1 MSSRRL
7 ARPASGRPLTSS
19 ALSLPSAAQVAAAR
33 DNIRPFALRSPLL
46 RLNAEL
52 TGANIFLKLENLQPW
67 GSFKIRAAVNALK
80 TMDPMQLRRGV
91 LTASAGNFGQG
102 LAFAAR
108 AMGVPATVVVPS
120 GAADTKVEALVE
132 LGAKVIRCS
141 FDEWWTVL
149 TSRACPGEEGV
160 FVHPVAEPGVL
171 AGNATIGAEILEELP
186 GCDAIVVPFGG
197 GGLIC
202 GIGSV
207 MRRLRP
213 KVRMIVAESEAA
225 QPAGAAL
232 QHGGPVKV
240 PHRQSFVD
248 GMGSTTVLAEMWPLL
263 RAVAD
268 QAECASFEQIAAAI
282 RLLAGRH
289 HVIAEA
295 AGAVSVAA
303 ALGAQTGLGAQAALG
318 GQAAKGNIVCIVS
331 GGNIDAEKLGAILAG
346 QSPF

>member
-1 MSSRRL
+1 MCSRRL
-7 ARPASGRPLTSS
+7 APPVLGRSLTSS

-33 DNIRPFALRSPLL
+33 DNIRPFALRTPLL
-46 RLNAEL
+46 RLNADL
-52 TGANIFLKLENLQPW
+52 PGANIFLKLENLQPW
-67 GSFKIRAAVNALK
+67 GSFKIRAAVNVLK
-80 TMDPMQLRRGV
+80 TMDAARLQRGV

-102 LAFAAR
+102 LSFAAR
-108 AMGVPATVVVPS
+108 AMGVPATVVVPN
-120 GAADTKVEALVE
+120 AAAETKVSALLE

-149 TSRACPGEEGV
+149 TTRHCPGEEGV

-171 AGNATIGAEILEELP
+171 AGNATIAAEILEELP
-186 GCDAIVVPFGG
+186 GCDAVVVPFGG
-197 GGLIC
+197 GGLVC

-213 KVRMIVAESEAA
+213 MARMIVAESEAA
-225 QPAGAAL
+225 QPAAAAL
-232 QHGGPVKV
+232 RHGAPVTV

-268 QAECASFEQIAAAI
+268 QSQCASFAQITAAI
-282 RLLAGRH
+282 RLLAARH

-295 AGAVSVAA
+295 AGAVALAA
-303 ALGAQTGLGAQAALG
+303 ALGAQ
-318 GQAAKGNIVCIVS
+318 AAKGNVVCIVS

>member
-1 MSSRRL
+1 MSSKRH
-7 ARPASGRPLTSS
+7 ARPALGRSLTSEV
-19 ALSLPSAAQVAAAR
+19 LSLPNAAQVTAAR
-33 DNIRPFALRSPLL
+33 DNIRPFALRAPLL
-46 RLNAEL
+46 RLNVDLA
-52 TGANIFLKLENLQPW
+52 GANIFLKLENLQPW

-80 TMDPMQLRRGV
+80 TMDAVSLKRGV

-102 LAFAAR
+102 LSFAAR
-108 AMGVPATVVVPS
+108 AMGVPATVVVPD
-120 GAADTKVEALVE
+120 GAAETKLKALQE
-132 LGAKVIRCS
+132 LGAKVIRRS

-149 TSRACPGEEGV
+149 TSRHCAGEAGI

-171 AGNATIGAEILEELP
+171 AGNATIAAEILEELP
-186 GCDAIVVPFGG
+186 SCDAVVVPFGG
-197 GGLIC
+197 GGLVC

-225 QPAGAAL
+225 QPAAAAL
-232 QHGGPVKV
+232 RQGGPVTV

-303 ALGAQTGLGAQAALG
+303 ALGAERLQ
-318 GQAAKGNIVCIVS
+318 GNIVCIVS
-331 GGNIDAEKLGAILAG
+331 GGNIDAGKLGAILAG

>member
-1 MSSRRL
+1 M
-7 ARPASGRPLTSS
+7 TSS
-19 ALSLPSAAQVAAAR
+19 VLSLPSAAQVAAAR
-33 DNIRPFALRSPLL
+33 DNIRPFAVRTPLL
-46 RLNAEL
+46 RLNVDL
-52 TGANIFLKLENLQPW
+52 PGTNIFLKLENLQPW
-67 GSFKIRAAVNALK
+67 GSFKIRVAVNVLK
-80 TMDPMQLRRGV
+80 SMDAARLQRGV

-120 GAADTKVEALVE
+120 GAAETKVKALAE
-132 LGAKVIRCS
+132 LGAKVIRRS

-149 TSRACPGEEGV
+149 TSRACAGEEGV
-160 FVHPVAEPGVL
+160 FIHPVAEPGVL
-171 AGNATIGAEILEELP
+171 AGNATIAAEVLEELP
-186 GCDAIVVPFGG
+186 DCDAMVVPFGG

-213 KVRMIVAESEAA
+213 KLRMIVAESEAA
-225 QPAGAAL
+225 QPAAAAL
-232 QHGGPVKV
+232 RHGGPVQV

-248 GMGSTTVLAEMWPLL
+248 GMGSTTVLPEMWPLL
-263 RAVAD
+263 HAVAD
-268 QAECASFEQIAAAI
+268 QSECASFEQIAAAI
-282 RLLAGRH
+282 RLLAGRQ

-303 ALGAQTGLGAQAALG
+303 ALGAQSTVTG
-318 GQAAKGNIVCIVS
+318 NVVCIVS
-331 GGNIDAEKLGAILAG
+331 GGNIDGGKFGAILTG

>member
-1 MSSRRL
+1 MSSVRRVQRVL
-7 ARPASGRPLTSS
+7 GRSLTSS
-19 ALSLPSAAQVAAAR
+19 GLSLPGAEQVAAAR
-33 DNIRPFALRSPLL
+33 DNIRPFALRTPLVP
-46 RLNAEL
+46 LNVDL
-52 TGANIFLKLENLQPW
+52 PGKKVFLKLENLQPW
-67 GSFKIRAAVNALK
+67 GSFKIRPAVNVLK
-80 TMDPMQLRRGV
+80 SMDAERLRSGV

-120 GAADTKVEALVE
+120 GAAETKVKALVE
-132 LGAKVIRCS
+132 LGAKVVRRP

-171 AGNATIGAEILEELP
+171 AGNATIGEEILEELP
-186 GCDAIVVPFGG
+186 GCDAVLVPFGG
-197 GGLIC
+197 GGLIS

-213 KVRMIVAESEAA
+213 AVRMIVVESEAA
-225 QPAGAAL
+225 QPAAAAL
-232 QHGGPVKV
+232 QQGGPVKV

-268 QAECASFEQIAAAI
+268 QSECVSFEQIAAAI
-282 RLLAGRH
+282 RLLAGRQH
-289 HVIAEA
+289 IIVEA

-303 ALGAQTGLGAQAALG
+303 ALGASSSVS
-318 GQAAKGNIVCIVS
+318 GNVVCIVS
-331 GGNIDAEKLGAILAG
+331 GGNIDTEKLGAILG
-346 QSPF
+346 GRSPF

>member
-1 MSSRRL
+1 MISS
-7 ARPASGRPLTSS
+7 G
-19 ALSLPSAAQVAAAR
+19 LSLPSAAQVAVAR
-33 DNIRPFALRSPLL
+33 DNIRPFALRTPLL
-46 RLNAEL
+46 RLNADPP
-52 TGANIFLKLENLQPW
+52 GADIFLKLENLQPW
-67 GSFKIRAAVNALK
+67 GSFKIRAAVNALM
-80 TMDPMQLRRGV
+80 TMDAARLQGGV

-108 AMGVPATVVVPS
+108 AMGVPATVVVPDA
-120 GAADTKVEALVE
+120 AADTKVKALLE
-132 LGAKVIRCS
+132 LGAKVVRCS
-141 FDEWWTVL
+141 FDQWWTVL
-149 TSRACPGEEGV
+149 TSRACAGEEGI
-160 FVHPVAEPGVL
+160 FIHPVAEPGVL
-171 AGNATIGAEILEELP
+171 AGNATIAAEILEELP
-186 GCDAIVVPFGG
+186 GCDAVVVPFGG

-213 KVRMIVAESEAA
+213 TARMIVAESEAA
-225 QPAGAAL
+225 QPAAAAL
-232 QHGGPVKV
+232 RQGRPVTV

-248 GMGSTTVLAEMWPLL
+248 GMGSTTVLREMWPLL

-268 QAECASFEQIAAAI
+268 DSRCASFVQIASAI

-303 ALGAQTGLGAQAALG
+303 ALCTPAV
-318 GQAAKGNIVCIVS
+318 KGNVVCIVS
-331 GGNIDAEKLGAILAG
+331 GGNIDSEKLGAILAG

>member
-1 MSSRRL
+1 MSSRRRAL
-7 ARPASGRPLTSS
+7 RALDRSLTSS
-19 ALSLPSAAQVAAAR
+19 VLSLPSAAQVAAAR
-33 DNIRPFALRSPLL
+33 DNIRPFAVRTPLL
-46 RLNAEL
+46 RLNVDL
-52 TGANIFLKLENLQPW
+52 PGTNIFLKLENLQPW

-80 TMDPMQLRRGV
+80 SMDAVRLQRGV

-120 GAADTKVEALVE
+120 GAAETKVKALGE
-132 LGAKVIRCS
+132 LGAKVIRRS

-149 TSRACPGEEGV
+149 TSRACAGEQGV
-160 FVHPVAEPGVL
+160 FIHPVAEAGVL
-171 AGNATIGAEILEELP
+171 AGNATIAAEILEELP
-186 GCDAIVVPFGG
+186 GCDAMVVPFGG

-213 KVRMIVAESEAA
+213 KARMIVAESEAA
-225 QPAGAAL
+225 QPAAAAL
-232 QHGGPVKV
+232 RKGEPVTV

-248 GMGSTTVLAEMWPLL
+248 GMGSATVLAEMWPLL
-263 RAVAD
+263 RTVAD
-268 QAECASFEQIAAAI
+268 RSECASFEQIAAAI

-303 ALGAQTGLGAQAALG
+303 ALGAQSAVTG
-318 GQAAKGNIVCIVS
+318 NVVCIVS
-331 GGNIDAEKLGAILAG
+331 GGNIDGDKLGAILTG

>member
-1 MSSRRL
+1 MFSGRR
-7 ARPASGRPLTSS
+7 ARPALGRSLTSS
-19 ALSLPSAAQVAAAR
+19 VLSLPGAAQVAAAR
-33 DNIRPFALRSPLL
+33 DNIRPFALRTPLL
-46 RLNAEL
+46 RLNVDLPA
-52 TGANIFLKLENLQPW
+52 ANIFLKLENLQPW
-67 GSFKIRAAVNALK
+67 GSFKIRAAVNVLK
-80 TMDPMQLRRGV
+80 TIDAVLLQRGV

-108 AMGVPATVVVPS
+108 AMGVPATVVVPD
-120 GAADTKVEALVE
+120 GAAETKVKALLE
-132 LGAKVIRCS
+132 LGAKVIRRS

-149 TSRACPGEEGV
+149 TSRACSGEDGV
-160 FVHPVAEPGVL
+160 FIHPVAESGVL
-171 AGNATIGAEILEELP
+171 AGNATIAAEILEELP
-186 GCDAIVVPFGG
+186 VCDAIVVPFGG

-213 KVRMIVAESEAA
+213 TVRMIVAESEAA
-225 QPAGAAL
+225 QPAAAAL
-232 QHGGPVKV
+232 QHGCPVKV

-263 RAVAD
+263 HAVAD
-268 QAECASFEQIAAAI
+268 QSECTSFEQIAAAI
-282 RLLAGRH
+282 RLLAERH

-303 ALGAQTGLGAQAALG
+303 ALGAKAL
-318 GQAAKGNIVCIVS
+318 KGNVVCIVS

>member
-1 MSSRRL
+1 MWCS
-7 ARPASGRPLTSS
+7 
-19 ALSLPSAAQVAAAR
+19 
-33 DNIRPFALRSPLL
+33 
-46 RLNAEL
+46 
-52 TGANIFLKLENLQPW
+52 
-67 GSFKIRAAVNALK
+67 
-80 TMDPMQLRRGV
+80 LRRGV
-91 LTASAGNFGQG
+91 VTASAGNFGQG

-120 GAADTKVEALVE
+120 GAAETKVKALLE
-132 LGAKVIRCS
+132 LGAKVIRRS

-171 AGNATIGAEILEELP
+171 AGNATIGAEIVEELP
-186 GCDAIVVPFGG
+186 GCDAVVVPFGG

-213 KVRMIVAESEAA
+213 AVRMIVAESEAA
-225 QPAGAAL
+225 QPAAAAL
-232 QHGGPVKV
+232 RQGGPVTV

-268 QAECASFEQIAAAI
+268 QAECASFEQIAEAI
-282 RLLAGRH
+282 RLLAVRH

-303 ALGAQTGLGAQAALG
+303 ALGASGP
-318 GQAAKGNIVCIVS
+318 KGNVVCIVS
-331 GGNIDAEKLGAILAG
+331 GGNIDTEKLGAILAG